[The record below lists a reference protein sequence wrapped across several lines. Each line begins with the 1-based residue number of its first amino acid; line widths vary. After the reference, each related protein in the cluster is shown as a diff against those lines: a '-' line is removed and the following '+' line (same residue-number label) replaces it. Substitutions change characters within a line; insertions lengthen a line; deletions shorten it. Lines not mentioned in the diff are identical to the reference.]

1 MNQEIPL
8 HPLLD
13 NSSKRRSL
21 NGNASRPWFRR
32 VLLSG
37 VGSAFCLII
46 LTILLALPITVLIIG
61 IYYHDRRYCPVEPRI
76 SLFLIVHG
84 SVSLGWILLTFI
96 SIILIIM
103 ATRRRSVTATIP
115 AIILYAILC
124 LIMIFSFAW
133 VIIGSI
139 WTLSVHGRV
148 IYEYDTNYY
157 FYPFYYCNS
166 SLYEFTFVYLFLSYV
181 FIAIQCCYQCCTN
194 PFVSEQP
201 T

>member
-1 MNQEIPL
+1 MNREIVL

-21 NGNASRPWFRR
+21 NGNASPPWFRR

-37 VGSAFCLII
+37 IGSALCLII
-46 LTILLALPITVLIIG
+46 LTILLGLPITVLIIG
-61 IYYHDRRYCPVEPRI
+61 IYYHDRRYCPIEPRI

-96 SIILIIM
+96 SIVLIIM
-103 ATRRRSVTATIP
+103 AARRRSVTATIP
-115 AIILYAILC
+115 AITLYAILC
-124 LIMIFSFAW
+124 LIMIFSFVW

-139 WTLSVHGRV
+139 WTFSVYGRV
-148 IYEYDTNYY
+148 IYGYDTNYY
-157 FYPFYYCNS
+157 FYPFDYCHS
-166 SLYEFTFVYLFLSYV
+166 SLYAFTFVYLFLSYV